1 MVSAFRGVI
10 ALAADDAIAAFATPE
25 PTTGLNDAP
34 SNGPL
39 GAAWC
44 VSAFMSGT
52 DRRRAALRLSGAARQ
67 GEHPTSEHLVP
78 KYFRYRVLIHR

>member
-52 DRRRAALRLSGAARQ
+52 DRRRAALRPKGRPIAVNLVFDAEVASSFGRS
-67 GEHPTSEHLVP
+67 PTG
-78 KYFRYRVLIHR
+78 

>member
-52 DRRRAALRLSGAARQ
+52 DRRRAALRPKGRPISLLVRNRCLS
-67 GEHPTSEHLVP
+67 T
-78 KYFRYRVLIHR
+78 

>member
-52 DRRRAALRLSGAARQ
+52 DRGRARPPTLSF
-67 GEHPTSEHLVP
+67 SV
-78 KYFRYRVLIHR
+78 

>member
-52 DRRRAALRLSGAARQ
+52 DRRRAATDQKCAGRGRGCARRTADS
-67 GEHPTSEHLVP
+67 HTSP
-78 KYFRYRVLIHR
+78 RW

>member
-52 DRRRAALRLSGAARQ
+52 DRRRAA
-67 GEHPTSEHLVP
+67 PTKSAWP
-78 KYFRYRVLIHR
+78 DRVR